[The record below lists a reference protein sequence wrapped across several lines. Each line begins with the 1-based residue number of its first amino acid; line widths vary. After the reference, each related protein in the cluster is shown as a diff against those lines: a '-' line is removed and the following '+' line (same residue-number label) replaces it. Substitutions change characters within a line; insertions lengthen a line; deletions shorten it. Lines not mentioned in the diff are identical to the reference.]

1 MKIMKTH
8 STNYFNT
15 LIEAAADTKVVK
27 GTIPPSKSNKTVAER
42 QYELIA
48 SAPYQYTSDDI
59 IFQVYAERRDL
70 TPDEYPEAR
79 ADFFSRG
86 QACLR
91 ASPLTKTYG
100 YGIHSNSEG
109 KIALYGMETAIYQKF
124 VADDNTAKV
133 KAMRSTS

>member
-59 IFQVYAERRDL
+59 IFQV
-70 TPDEYPEAR
+70 
-79 ADFFSRG
+79 
-86 QACLR
+86 
-91 ASPLTKTYG
+91 
-100 YGIHSNSEG
+100 
-109 KIALYGMETAIYQKF
+109 
-124 VADDNTAKV
+124 
-133 KAMRSTS
+133 